1 MSRTPY
7 GKRRKKLR
15 ISAKS
20 IPILLKID
28 RHIRECNIRGP
39 IERFCD
45 VAADPLDGA
54 VFRRELKDL
63 ISRRLLKVVHHGFDD
78 SMGRDPARGQDQ
90 RLCGTSWS
98 VNPRKRLIRALWP
111 ERITGAK

>member
-1 MSRTPY
+1 M
-7 GKRRKKLR
+7 KRLR

-20 IPILLKID
+20 IPILLEID
-28 RHIRECNIRGP
+28 EHIRRCNIRGP
-39 IERFCD
+39 IDRFRD

-54 VFRRELKDL
+54 VFRCELKDL
-63 ISRRLLKVVHHGFDD
+63 INRRLVKVVKYGFDD
-78 SMGRDPARGQDQ
+78 SMGRDPARDQDQ

-111 ERITGAK
+111 DRISKL